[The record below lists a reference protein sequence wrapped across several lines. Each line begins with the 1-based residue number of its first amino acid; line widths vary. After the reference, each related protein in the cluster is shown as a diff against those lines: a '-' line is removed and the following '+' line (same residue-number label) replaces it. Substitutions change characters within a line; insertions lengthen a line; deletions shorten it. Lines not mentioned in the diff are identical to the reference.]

1 MARTAQTVPPRQM
14 ETRAS
19 NKFAHPGNIIKA
31 AVPRRTSAQVQ
42 EERDA
47 KAQADEDREE
57 AKRQSVIR
65 AAKFERADM
74 ANEDIVD
81 MTPRPPFTPKPWPP
95 PRNRKAAELIPIAE
109 SADVEMG
116 DEFDAQSFAPA
127 LPEEES
133 VTEDESAVES
143 DTTPRPK
150 KQKAQAKNIREV
162 EVKSVGGKVAAKRK
176 KVDRDEEIVPASDDE
191 LIPRPKKV
199 KVVKVPVRDGIDM
212 AAKKI
217 VENEVKGN
225 KYSGMVKTM
234 FGKPALGAPSQL
246 QAAGGKRLKRE
257 GAIADINALYRKVT
271 PTNADQTQ
279 SESYALKR
287 SQPEMEDIN
296 DVMNVANRY

>member
-1 MARTAQTVPPRQM
+1 
-14 ETRAS
+14 
-19 NKFAHPGNIIKA
+19 
-31 AVPRRTSAQVQ
+31 
-42 EERDA
+42 
-47 KAQADEDREE
+47 
-57 AKRQSVIR
+57 
-65 AAKFERADM
+65 M

-95 PRNRKAAELIPIAE
+95 PCNRKAAELIPIAE

-162 EVKSVGGKVAAKRK
+162 EVKPVSGKVAAKRK
-176 KVDRDEEIVPASDDE
+176 KVDRDEEIVPASDDK

-199 KVVKVPVRDGIDM
+199 KVVKVPVRDGINM

-234 FGKPALGAPSQL
+234 FGKPAGEHPGQKPALGAPLQL
-246 QAAGGKRLKRE
+246 QAVGGKRLKRE
-257 GAIADINALYRKVT
+257 GAITDINVLYRKVT

>member
-1 MARTAQTVPPRQM
+1 
-14 ETRAS
+14 
-19 NKFAHPGNIIKA
+19 
-31 AVPRRTSAQVQ
+31 
-42 EERDA
+42 
-47 KAQADEDREE
+47 
-57 AKRQSVIR
+57 
-65 AAKFERADM
+65 
-74 ANEDIVD
+74 
-81 MTPRPPFTPKPWPP
+81 
-95 PRNRKAAELIPIAE
+95 
-109 SADVEMG
+109 MG
-116 DEFDAQSFAPA
+116 DEFNAQSFAPA